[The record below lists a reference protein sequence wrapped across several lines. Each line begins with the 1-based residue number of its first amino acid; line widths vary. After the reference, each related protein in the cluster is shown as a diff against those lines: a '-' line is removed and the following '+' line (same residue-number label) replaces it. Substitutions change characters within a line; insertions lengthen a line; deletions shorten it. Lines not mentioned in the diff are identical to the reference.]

1 MAQGYFVALS
11 IQDLNATRYTEYG
24 AVHRLWPLA
33 DGNIVID
40 TSTVLI
46 VQIIADPPENCPE
59 QGGRVATLAL
69 KGKHSYN
76 IHW

>member
-1 MAQGYFVALS
+1 M
-11 IQDLNATRYTEYG
+11 
-24 AVHRLWPLA
+24 A
-33 DGNIVID
+33 DGNIAID
-40 TSTVLI
+40 TSTVPI